1 MEATDNVLIINKKD
15 LKNLFLS
22 FIEEQKEQKLKDN
35 DFERFK
41 EEKMSKPE
49 TIKMVGV
56 SEPTFNRLV
65 NAGRIKEYTMGKK
78 KYYLRSEILQA
89 LRTQSE
95 AGKVA
100 PYKPREKATIR
111 SNKTATKV

>member
-1 MEATDNVLIINKKD
+1 
-15 LKNLFLS
+15 
-22 FIEEQKEQKLKDN
+22 LKDN
-35 DFERFK
+35 DFESFK

-100 PYKPREKATIR
+100 PYKPREKPTIR
-111 SNKTATKV
+111 SKKATAKV

>member
-1 MEATDNVLIINKKD
+1 MEANDNVLIINKKD

-22 FIEEQKEQKLKDN
+22 FIDEQKQQKLKDN
-35 DFERFK
+35 DYEIFK
-41 EEKMSKPE
+41 EQKMSKPE

-65 NAGRIKEYTMGKK
+65 IAGRFKEYTVGKK
-78 KYYLRSEILQA
+78 KYYLRSEVLEA
-89 LRTQSE
+89 LRTQSD

-111 SNKTATKV
+111 SNKTAAKV